1 MTRYLS
7 ISLGA
12 RDGRRRFPSAPAL
25 ALALSFVLT
34 ACGSGAESGSNKSFV
49 QTGELTVGSDLT
61 YPPYAYLQKD
71 KPSGFDAEIGNSLAE
86 SMNREAD
93 FKDTRFEQ
101 LIPGLKSKRFDV
113 IISSLYITAER
124 AKLIDYV
131 PYFMTGTSIIVPS
144 SGDFSPRTPADLCGK
159 RVGSIKGSAILPSL
173 LGKVSDA
180 CVANGDDKLIVREFP
195 TDPEATQALLSGN
208 VDVQMTEAAVAKV
221 AVDKTGERLEISSTE
236 LLYPIAVGIGV
247 NKGNDEVVQAVKQA
261 LAKMK
266 KSGEYEKILAKY
278 NVSAPDPE
286 LVKASLKGELK

>member
-7 ISLGA
+7 ISFGGLG
-12 RDGRRRFPSAPAL
+12 GRRRFASAAAL
-25 ALALSFVLT
+25 ALALSLVLT
-34 ACGSGAESGSNKSFV
+34 ACGSGTESGSEKSFV
-49 QTGELTVGSDLT
+49 QAGKLTIGSDLT
-61 YPPYAYLQKD
+61 YPPYAYLEKD

-101 LIPGLKSKRFDV
+101 LIPSLKSERFDV

-144 SGDFSPRTPADLCGK
+144 SGSFSPRTPADLCGK

-173 LGKVSDA
+173 RGKVSDA
-180 CVANGDDKLIVREFP
+180 CVANGDDKLTVREFP

-236 LLYPIAVGIGV
+236 LLYPIAVGIGIK
-247 NKGNDEVVQAVKQA
+247 KGNDEVVQAVEQA

-266 KSGEYEKILAKY
+266 KSGEYEKILTEY